1 MGALADLSHSSS
13 VSCFAMLSLTALA
26 RQSSVRPLSVSRPA
40 SSAPRKV
47 PGWLNNKPVYSSS
60 DKWIDIPNP
69 ATNEVVARVPESTQQ
84 EMRSAVESAHA
95 AFPEWRDTPPSV
107 RARMLWKLQALV
119 IKHTD
124 DLAKNI
130 VQEQGKTFADAK
142 GDVFRGL
149 EVIEHACATPSH
161 MMGETLGNV
170 SKFMDTYSYRQPL
183 GVVAGICPFNFPAMI
198 PLWMFPLA
206 IACGNTFVLKPSER
220 DPGAAMMLM
229 DLVKE
234 AGIPD
239 GVVNVIHGARDC
251 VNFICDAPEIK
262 AISFVG
268 GDAAGRYIHARGTA
282 NGKRVQSNMSA
293 KTHCVVMPDADK
305 ERTLDQLVGAGFG
318 ASGQRCMALTTAVFV
333 GETKKWIPEIIERAR
348 NLKVG
353 EGMQPGVDVGPVI
366 SPTSLKR
373 IHALLA
379 AGEKEGVKVA
389 LDGRGV
395 KVPGFESGNW
405 IGPTLLTGVRP
416 DTTVYKEEIFG
427 PVLCTME
434 VATLDDAIKLINS
447 NPYGNGTAIFT
458 RSGAVARRFQHEIDV
473 GQVGINVPIPV
484 PLPFFSFTGSR
495 ASFLGS
501 THFYGKCGI
510 DFYTQIKTITS
521 AWREDDFSAGVQTS
535 FPLFQK

>member
-69 ATNEVVARVPESTQQ
+69 AINEVVARVPESTQQ
-84 EMRSAVESAHA
+84 EMRSAVESVHA
-95 AFPEWRDTPPSV
+95 AFLEWRDTPPSV
-107 RARMLWKLQALV
+107 RARMLWKLQALG

-149 EVIEHACATPSH
+149 EVIEHARATPSH

-293 KTHCVVMPDADK
+293 KNHCVVMPDADK
-305 ERTLDQLVGAGFG
+305 ERTLDQLVG
-318 ASGQRCMALTTAVFV
+318 
-333 GETKKWIPEIIERAR
+333 
-348 NLKVG
+348 
-353 EGMQPGVDVGPVI
+353 PGVDVGPVI